1 MGGFACKSGL
11 CRVSEVVNLQLWV
24 TPQFPKLSLK
34 RDRAVTKAP
43 TVSPL
48 SHHYPSVL
56 RPNRV
61 PCPAS
66 EVVNPQLWVTPQV
79 PKPSPKRDRSTTE
92 RRAGSQLSHHC
103 LAVLRPNRVPYPA
116 SEVVYPQLC
125 VTPQVPKPSP
135 KRDRAITKATAVSPL
150 SPHCLS
156 VLRPNRELCR
166 VSEVVNLQ
174 LWVTPQVPKPSP
186 KRDRAITKATAV
198 SPLSPRCQPVLRRSR
213 TRCCGS
219 QIHIPDLRLPPEDPN
234 AYLHR

>member
-79 PKPSPKRDRSTTE
+79 PKPSPKRDR
-92 RRAGSQLSHHC
+92 
-103 LAVLRPNRVPYPA
+103 
-116 SEVVYPQLC
+116 
-125 VTPQVPKPSP
+125 
-135 KRDRAITKATAVSPL
+135 AITKATAVSPL

-198 SPLSPRCQPVLRRSR
+198 SPLSPRCQPVLRPSR
-213 TRCCGS
+213 KLCRVSEVCKPELWVTPQAPKPSLKRDRVITKATAVS
-219 QIHIPDLRLPPEDPN
+219 PLSPSYQPVLRPSRVPCPANEITN
-234 AYLHR
+234 S

>member
-79 PKPSPKRDRSTTE
+79 PKHSPTLV
-92 RRAGSQLSHHC
+92 LSI
-103 LAVLRPNRVPYPA
+103 
-116 SEVVYPQLC
+116 Q
-125 VTPQVPKPSP
+125 KPP
-135 KRDRAITKATAVSPL
+135 AVSLYDSTFL
-150 SPHCLS
+150 SIL
-156 VLRPNRELCR
+156 
-166 VSEVVNLQ
+166 
-174 LWVTPQVPKPSP
+174 
-186 KRDRAITKATAV
+186 
-198 SPLSPRCQPVLRRSR
+198 
-213 TRCCGS
+213 
-219 QIHIPDLRLPPEDPN
+219 
-234 AYLHR
+234 